1 MARGRFIT
9 LEGIEGVGKSSHVG
23 ALARALAHGGRE
35 PLVTREPGGTPVA
48 DRIRAI
54 LLDPDAAAPAPDT
67 ELMLV
72 FAARCEHLEAR
83 VRPALARGQWVV
95 CDRFTDATYAYQGGG
110 RGIAAERIAAL
121 EDWVQ
126 GALRPDRTVLL
137 DAPVETALGRARGR
151 APTDR
156 FERET
161 ASFFERVRAVYLE
174 RAAAE
179 PQRFRVIDADRP
191 IEAVRADVVAAIGD
205 LTETGDDDD

>member
-9 LEGIEGVGKSSHVG
+9 LEGIEGVGKSSHVQALVE
-23 ALARALAHGGRE
+23 ALARGGRRAIA
-35 PLVTREPGGTPVA
+35 TREPGGTPVG
-48 DRIRAI
+48 DRIRAV
-54 LLDPDAAAPAPDT
+54 LLDPDAAAPVPDT

-72 FAARCEHLEAR
+72 FAARCEHLETR
-83 VRPALARGQWVV
+83 VRPALARGEWVV

-110 RGIAAERIAAL
+110 RGIAPARIAAL

-137 DAPVETALGRARGR
+137 DAPVETALRRAQGRA
-151 APTDR
+151 AADR

-161 ASFFERVRAVYLE
+161 AAFFERARAVYLE

-179 PQRFRVIDADRP
+179 PGRFRVVDATRP
-191 IEAVRADVVAAIGD
+191 LEAVRADVVAAIADLVEAGD
-205 LTETGDDDD
+205 G